1 MVLMDIPLLH
11 KPYQRAEFAA
21 IIRQVME
28 SSHTELT
35 NRSSPDPSETLMV
48 NQNDD
53 RIQMTAN
60 QKVLVIDDE
69 RDIGEYISAVAE
81 SLGIPCTATTDAD
94 VFLAALT
101 PDTNLIFLDLMMPG
115 IDGIELLR
123 VLSQRGSKVRI
134 VLISGSG
141 KRIIETAVQL
151 VRSLGL
157 TVIGFLQKPFRL
169 AELEIFLKTHA
180 TPASAPVASRPPLTI
195 IADDE
200 LRRAIEL
207 DEFVLHYQP
216 QIDLISG
223 CITGMEALVRWQH
236 PTRGLIYPDGFIAHA
251 ESLGL
256 IDQLGWITFRHGL
269 HDVGS
274 FAGHNGM
281 LPILSLNVSVTSL
294 QDLKFP
300 DKLLSLATQ
309 YGVLAE
315 NITIEITES
324 GLLKELSKSL
334 DVLTRLRLEQIR
346 LSIDDFGT
354 GYSMMQQLRNV
365 PATELKIDKS
375 FVQNIY
381 SNDGDRVMVQKTI
394 EIGRE
399 LGLRVVG
406 EGVETQEQ
414 LDFLIA
420 NHCDAVQ
427 GYFFTRPLPTSK
439 LLDWIKVYRA
449 KQPATSSAVA
459 SHNR

>member
-1 MVLMDIPLLH
+1 MQP
-11 KPYQRAEFAA
+11 A
-21 IIRQVME
+21 
-28 SSHTELT
+28 
-35 NRSSPDPSETLMV
+35 
-48 NQNDD
+48 
-53 RIQMTAN
+53 
-60 QKVLVIDDE
+60 
-69 RDIGEYISAVAE
+69 
-81 SLGIPCTATTDAD
+81 LGIFCTATTDAD

-123 VLSQRGSKVRI
+123 VLSQRGCKVRI

-157 TVIGFLQKPFRL
+157 SVIGFLQKPFRL

-180 TPASAPVASRPPLTI
+180 TPAAAPVANRTPLTI
-195 IADDE
+195 ITDDE

-207 DEFVLHYQP
+207 DEFVLYYQP

-223 CITGMEALVRWQH
+223 CVSGMEALVRWQH
-236 PTRGLIYPDGFIAHA
+236 PTRGLIYPDDFIAHV

-256 IDQLGWITFRHGL
+256 IDQLGWITFKYGL

-274 FAGHNGM
+274 FADHNGM
-281 LPILSLNVSVTSL
+281 VPILSLNVSVASL

-300 DKLLSLATQ
+300 DKFLSLVTQ

-324 GLLKELSKSL
+324 GLIKELSKSL
-334 DVLTRLRLEQIR
+334 DVLTRLRLKQIK

-439 LLDWIKVYRA
+439 LLDWLKEYRA
-449 KQPATSSAVA
+449 KPPAISSAL
-459 SHNR
+459 SFPN